1 MRDGR
6 TAKKKMLC
14 RIVIASTVWALW
26 RPGLLTIL
34 FKSIGNTNTN
44 TFFGIAETIPIL
56 GLE

>member
-1 MRDGR
+1 MRDGQ

-44 TFFGIAETIPIL
+44 FLKNAIPIPIL
-56 GLE
+56 GVE